1 MHLERMAIET
11 EIRDLVT
18 SYIEAVGEHRLDDLP
33 AMLDPDV
40 EFTVG
45 DTTLRGV
52 DAFVGAFERLSPI
65 ILRNDIRKVFVDGDE
80 ACVIYDFVTDTPVG
94 AVVSVEY
101 IKFTSS
107 RIASVLLV
115 FERLH
120 WPEVQQELA
129 ERAARRVTAASA

>member
-1 MHLERMAIET
+1 MATQIN
-11 EIRDLVT
+11 DLVT
-18 SYIEAVGEHRLDDLP
+18 AYIKAVGEHRLEDLP

-45 DTTLRGV
+45 GATLHGPK
-52 DAFVGAFERLSPI
+52 AFVGAFERLSPI

-80 ACVIYDFVTDTPVG
+80 ACVVYDFVTDTPVG

-101 IKFTSS
+101 IKVKGG

-129 ERAARRVTAASA
+129 ERAARPVAAPSA